1 MLGSRRLGVLLAKK
15 LAVSGEKRLKRRSSS
30 RRGSGS
36 GKGAG
41 GERGGQGGGGVG
53 GAGGEKGRGRGAG
66 GRGKGGGGSNR
77 FSLQA
82 GIRPQQPLRAG
93 SASSH
98 EKQNACPPLPPAG
111 SLVRVFWGVKGG
123 KKGGF
128 TSDSSNTPRGR
139 RTRPYT
145 KIDPETLIPCFRS
158 LRSLAPRLAVPQSP
172 QPKTKGPIRPKF
184 LNLESRN
191 PNYLQSQ
198 AKPENR

>member
-1 MLGSRRLGVLLAKK
+1 MGERGEKKGGVGGQGEGERGGGQQQVFPTGGNSPPAAASCRLGVL
-15 LAVSGEKRLKRRSSS
+15 
-30 RRGSGS
+30 
-36 GKGAG
+36 
-41 GERGGQGGGGVG
+41 
-53 GAGGEKGRGRGAG
+53 
-66 GRGKGGGGSNR
+66 
-77 FSLQA
+77 
-82 GIRPQQPLRAG
+82 
-93 SASSH
+93 H